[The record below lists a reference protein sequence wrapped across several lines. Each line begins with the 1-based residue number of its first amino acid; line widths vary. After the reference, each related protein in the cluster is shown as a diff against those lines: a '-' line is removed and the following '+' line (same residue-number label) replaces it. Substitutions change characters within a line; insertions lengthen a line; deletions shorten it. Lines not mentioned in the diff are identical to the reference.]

1 MVENICQS
9 NVQPLEKPVHNCNKK
24 NHFARVCLKGKQ
36 SLNRSTYEVDDD
48 ELFIGTVEIP
58 IPEKEAGYKVQ
69 NLSTKVENVPQV
81 EAVESRNDEWYS
93 TLKLGEHLVKLKLDT
108 GAKCN
113 VLPKHLFNKI
123 TQGQQEVSKSN
134 TKLISYSGDSIQTM
148 GQAIIECLYKNT
160 KYNLLFYIAQKDV
173 KPILGLSDCERM
185 GMVKRIVDVSPVI
198 SSADIF
204 NDYSDL
210 FDGKLGCLPV
220 QYHITVDPTVKPTID
235 PARRVPVALRVKV
248 KEELDRMQQIGVI
261 EPVEQPTEWVSSMV
275 TIVKPNKLRICIDPR
290 RLNEAV
296 QREHYPLLTVEE
308 VISRLPGAK
317 YFSTFDAASGFWQIP
332 LDEASSRLTT
342 FNTPFG
348 RYKFNRLPFGISS
361 APEVFQRV
369 MHQMFDRIDGC
380 EIIMDDILVWGATE
394 EGHDERVVRVLNR
407 AREINLKLKKE
418 KTKIK
423 CTTVDYMG
431 HKITSEGLKP
441 DPEKVKAILQMP
453 TPKDKKDLQ
462 RFLGMVQYLA
472 KFIHH
477 LSEIASPLR
486 ELLKRENDWCWYEQH
501 QKSYDEVKK
510 ACAEPPVLRYYDVSK
525 NITLSVD
532 ASMSGLGAVCLQ
544 DGQPVAYASRALTDC
559 QKRYAQIEKELLAIV
574 FGCDKF
580 HDYIYGRTV
589 TVETDHKPLES
600 IFKKPLHQSPLRLQ
614 RMLLKL
620 QRYSLK
626 VVYKKGA
633 ELYVADQL
641 SRAYIPE
648 VPNDHLEE
656 ELEVNIVLPVSDE
669 KLQELKDA
677 TQKDEVLKKLRNYV
691 EFGWPDHLK
700 GVDQSVASYWDFKEY
715 ITVRDDLLFKGDRLI
730 VPESMRAEMLKAI
743 HQGHFGSEAC
753 KRRAREVLFWP
764 KMSQDIEA
772 EVKTCEICNAHKNH
786 QQMEPL
792 HPHTVPQRPW
802 SKVGADLFEL
812 DGRNYLLLVDYYSGF
827 F

>member
-1 MVENICQS
+1 M
-9 NVQPLEKPVHNCNKK
+9 
-24 NHFARVCLKGKQ
+24 F
-36 SLNRSTYEVDDD
+36 T
-48 ELFIGTVEIP
+48 
-58 IPEKEAGYKVQ
+58 
-69 NLSTKVENVPQV
+69 
-81 EAVESRNDEWYS
+81 
-93 TLKLGEHLVKLKLDT
+93 
-108 GAKCN
+108 
-113 VLPKHLFNKI
+113 
-123 TQGQQEVSKSN
+123 
-134 TKLISYSGDSIQTM
+134 
-148 GQAIIECLYKNT
+148 
-160 KYNLLFYIAQKDV
+160 
-173 KPILGLSDCERM
+173 
-185 GMVKRIVDVSPVI
+185 SP
-198 SSADIF
+198 
-204 NDYSDL
+204 
-210 FDGKLGCLPV
+210 
-220 QYHITVDPTVKPTID
+220 VDPTVKPVID

-275 TIVKPNKLRICIDPR
+275 TIVKPNKLRICVDPR

-296 QREHYPLLTVEE
+296 LREHYPLLTVEE
-308 VISRLPGAK
+308 VVSRIPGAK

-348 RYKFNRLPFGISS
+348 RYKFNCLPFGISS

-369 MHQMFDRIDGC
+369 MHQMFDSIEGC

-394 EGHDERVVRVLNR
+394 EEHDERVVRVLNR

-441 DPEKVKAILQMP
+441 DPEKVQAILQMP
-453 TPKDKKDLQ
+453 TSKDKKDLQ

-472 KFIHH
+472 KFVSY
-477 LSEIASPLR
+477 LSEMACLLR
-486 ELLKRENDWCWYEQH
+486 ELLKQENEWCWYEQH
-501 QKSYDEVKK
+501 QKSYDEIKK
-510 ACAEPPVLRYYDVSK
+510 ACVEPPVLCYYDVSK
-525 NITLSVD
+525 NVTLSVD

-544 DGQPVAYASRALTDC
+544 EGQPVAYASRALTNC
-559 QKRYAQIEKELLAIV
+559 QKKYAQIEKELLAIV

-580 HDYIYGRTV
+580 RDYIYGRTV
-589 TVETDHKPLES
+589 TVETDHKPLEN

-633 ELYVADQL
+633 ELFVADQL

-656 ELEVNIVLPVSDE
+656 ELEVNVVLPVSDD

-677 TQKDEVLKKLRNYV
+677 TQKDEVLRKLRNFV

-700 GVDQSVASYWDFKEY
+700 DVDQSVASYWDFKEY
-715 ITVRDDLLFKGDRLI
+715 ICVSDDLLFKGDRLI

-772 EVKTCEICNAHKNH
+772 EVKTCEICNAHKKH
-786 QQMEPL
+786 QQKEPL

-802 SKVGADLFEL
+802 SKVGADLFEV

-827 F
+827 FELDYLSDTTSKSVISKIKSQIARYGIFEDLISDNGPQFVSLRILH